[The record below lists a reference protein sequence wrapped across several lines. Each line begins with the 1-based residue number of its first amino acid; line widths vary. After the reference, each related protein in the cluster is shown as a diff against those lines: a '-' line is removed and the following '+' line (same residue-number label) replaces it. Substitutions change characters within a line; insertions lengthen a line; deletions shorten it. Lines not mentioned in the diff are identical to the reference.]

1 MIEPPRMVSSPLGLD
16 EFDRR
21 DRPFPIVA
29 PDRDTQTVKL
39 VEPNPLHRPG
49 LSIHKDYGLA
59 DKLGPGLFKRAKDR

>member
-1 MIEPPRMVSSPLGLD
+1 MVSSPLGLH

-21 DRPFPIVA
+21 DRPLPIVA

-39 VEPNPLHRPG
+39 VEPNVLYCPG

-59 DKLGPGLFKRAKDR
+59 YELRPGFFKRTKDR